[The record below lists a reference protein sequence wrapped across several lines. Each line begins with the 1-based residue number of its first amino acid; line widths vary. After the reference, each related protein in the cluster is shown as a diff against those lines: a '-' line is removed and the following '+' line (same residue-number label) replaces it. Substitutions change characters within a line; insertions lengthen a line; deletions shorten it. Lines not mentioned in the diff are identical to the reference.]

1 MRDKTRQSEAVEL
14 YRPVGQFSSLG
25 ICLLI
30 SLFVHVLILGGLMLS
45 PLGASDNRLTER
57 GKAINVDLVA
67 MNPEVSAPPEKE
79 SSEKESSEKESSEKE
94 SSETVS
100 SEDASAESST
110 PQSPKADAAQPIPVK
125 KSAKKNIPEDSEVKM
140 PEAPEPET
148 KTAMKKKTFDRE
160 KVLEDAVRQMGEK
173 SSQQRPKSIEDR
185 IARMGKDAGDQGY
198 PEQSGNS
205 RNADT
210 GGKPSSEEYSRME
223 IYQAEVAV
231 LMKQNWNF
239 NPDMAGST
247 KGLEARLVIRI
258 QPDGTVSEVWYEKR
272 SGNEYLDESAYRT
285 VKKAS
290 PLPPLPEGRQ
300 QYHLVLGFT
309 PSGLAH

>member
-14 YRPVGQFSSLG
+14 YRPVAQFSSLG

-30 SLFVHVLILGGLMLS
+30 SLFVHVAILGGLMLS
-45 PLGASDNRLTER
+45 PLGASDSRLTER

-67 MNPEVSAPPEKE
+67 MNPEVSAPPEKDAAQTAP
-79 SSEKESSEKESSEKE
+79 SK
-94 SSETVS
+94 T
-100 SEDASAESST
+100 ASAESST
-110 PQSPKADAAQPIPVK
+110 PQKAAADEARPIPVK
-125 KSAKKNIPEDSEVKM
+125 KSAKKHIPGDAEVKM
-140 PEAPEPET
+140 PEPPEPEV
-148 KTAMKKKTFDRE
+148 KTAMKKKTFDKE
-160 KVLEDAVRQMGEK
+160 KVLEDAVRQMAEK
-173 SSQQRPKSIEDR
+173 SRQQRPRSIAER
-185 IARMGKDAGDQGY
+185 IARMEKDAGDQGY

-210 GGKPSSEEYSRME
+210 GGRAPSEEYTRME

-231 LMKQNWNF
+231 LMKQNWTF

-247 KGLEARLVIRI
+247 EGLEARLVIRI

-285 VKKAS
+285 VQKAS
-290 PLPPLPEGRQ
+290 PLPPLPEGRN

-309 PSGLAH
+309 PTGLAK

>member
-14 YRPVGQFSSLG
+14 YRPVAQFSSLG

-30 SLFVHVLILGGLMLS
+30 SLFVHVVILGGLMLS
-45 PLGASDNRLTER
+45 PLGASDSRLTDR

-79 SSEKESSEKESSEKE
+79 SDQTA
-94 SSETVS
+94 SSET
-100 SEDASAESST
+100 ASAESST
-110 PQSPKADAAQPIPVK
+110 PQKAAADEARPIPVK
-125 KSAKKNIPEDSEVKM
+125 KSAKKNIPKDHDVKM
-140 PEAPEPET
+140 PEPPEPEV
-148 KTAMKKKTFDRE
+148 KTAMKKKTFDKE

-173 SSQQRPKSIEDR
+173 YRQQRPRSIEDR
-185 IARMGKDAGDQGY
+185 IARMEKNVGSQKGVARL
-198 PEQSGNS
+198 GNS
-205 RNADT
+205 QRADT
-210 GGKPSSEEYSRME
+210 TGSAPSDEYSRME

-231 LMKQNWNF
+231 LMKHNWTF

-247 KGLEARLVIRI
+247 EGLETRLVIRI

-272 SGNEYLDESAYRT
+272 SGNKYLDESAYKT

-290 PLPPLPEGRQ
+290 PLPPLPEGRN

-309 PSGLAH
+309 PTGLAQ

>member
-14 YRPVGQFSSLG
+14 YRPVAQFSSLG

-30 SLFVHVLILGGLMLS
+30 SLFVHVAILGGLMLS
-45 PLGASDNRLTER
+45 PLGASDSRLTDR

-67 MNPEVSAPPEKE
+67 MNPEVSAPPEKDAE
-79 SSEKESSEKESSEKE
+79 QTA
-94 SSETVS
+94 SSET
-100 SEDASAESST
+100 ASAESST
-110 PQSPKADAAQPIPVK
+110 PQKAEADEARPIPVK
-125 KSAKKNIPEDSEVKM
+125 KSAKKNIPGDADVKM
-140 PEAPEPET
+140 PEPPEPEV
-148 KTAMKKKTFDRE
+148 KTAMKKKTFDKE

-173 SSQQRPKSIEDR
+173 SRQHRPKSIEDR
-185 IARMGKDAGDQGY
+185 IARMEKDAGDQGY
-198 PEQSGNS
+198 PVQSGNS

-210 GGKPSSEEYSRME
+210 GGKAPSDEYTRME

-231 LMKQNWNF
+231 LMKQNWTF

-272 SGNEYLDESAYRT
+272 SGNKYLDESAYKT
-285 VKKAS
+285 VQKAS
-290 PLPPLPEGRQ
+290 PLPPLPEGRN

-309 PSGLAH
+309 PTGLAQ